1 MSDADAVT
9 VWKADRRY
17 RIAAYV
23 AIAVL
28 LALSARVLIVYGYL
42 ALIGVA
48 LVFAAIGQTWWRMLR
63 PKLTAGP
70 NGVVVVN
77 GRAPVHL
84 PWQEIRRVE
93 VGPEGLT
100 IICAGG
106 RSVVSRVPRQQSAP
120 SEQRTEADAAAAYL
134 AQRAAWERKPSG
146 PAPVY
151 QPAPRT

>member
-9 VWKADRRY
+9 VWRADRRY
-17 RIAAYV
+17 RIGAYIV
-23 AIAVL
+23 IAVL
-28 LALSARVLIVYGYL
+28 LVLSARVLIAYGYL
-42 ALIGVA
+42 ALIGVV
-48 LVFAAIGQTWWRMLR
+48 LVLAAVGQTWWNLLR

-70 NGVVVVN
+70 EGVVVVN

-93 VGPEGLT
+93 AGREGLT

-106 RSVVSRVPRQQSAP
+106 RSVVSRFPQQRPAP
-120 SEQRTEADAAAAYL
+120 AEQRTEADAAAAYL

-151 QPAPRT
+151 KPPPRQ